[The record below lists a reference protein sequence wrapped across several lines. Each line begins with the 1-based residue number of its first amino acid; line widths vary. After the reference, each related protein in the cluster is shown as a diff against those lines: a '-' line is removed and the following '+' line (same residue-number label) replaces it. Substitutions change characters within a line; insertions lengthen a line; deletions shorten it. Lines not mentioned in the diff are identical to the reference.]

1 MRPGPRRLTWNE
13 FKKLHSHLNESEI
26 LRLFNI
32 EEEQWRLFEAEEK
45 RIIEI
50 RSKKIIDKAQALN
63 NQLIEAFTPRGGYIV
78 PIPPPPP
85 ELPAGYSVWFDGSDT
100 ANMEFTSN
108 TVSKWED
115 KTGNM
120 EFGITQFGNSNNI
133 TQGSNAVRFAENS
146 LSASISN
153 GETVTYSTTG
163 MTLFM
168 VANIHSKDLV
178 NGAALDVAHLY
189 GRQLGV
195 VGVSGTAIG
204 QWAVNAASTDL
215 NENNQ
220 FTPRLQVQVTS
231 NGGQNFS
238 GNSVDVGSLFLVE
251 FQVSKSN
258 GDAEMNIITQQGSN
272 SNVKHYGS
280 SYAYMNIIGTTND
293 NGNSGHLWDIGKID
307 SNPYDSDT
315 SFFHIIHYP
324 KLLTEEETQGVYD
337 YINYYQNTNFQYTS
351 SFIA

>member
-1 MRPGPRRLTWNE
+1 MKRYTFNE
-13 FKKLHSHLNESEI
+13 FKKLYPNKNNSEI
-26 LRLFNI
+26 LKLYQVELEKYRRQDLEIINQQRNYNL
-32 EEEQWRLFEAEEK
+32 EQAKFLKSEL
-45 RIIEI
+45 
-50 RSKKIIDKAQALN
+50 SKILQPAAGY
-63 NQLIEAFTPRGGYIV
+63 TP

-85 ELPAGYSVWFDGSDT
+85 VLPTGYSVWFDGSDT

-168 VANIHSKDLV
+168 VANIHSKDAINPLSF
-178 NGAALDVAHLY
+178 DVAHLY

-195 VGVSGTAIG
+195 VGVSGTTIG

-215 NENNQ
+215 SENNQ

-258 GDAEMNIITQQGSN
+258 GDAEINIITQQGSN

-280 SYAYMNIIGTTND
+280 SYSFINVIGTTND
-293 NGNSGHLWDIGKID
+293 NGNSGHLWDIGKVS
-307 SNPYDSDT
+307 SNPYTSDT